1 LWIVEINKNFKRKYM
16 GCHTWYRKP
25 LVKGKENV
33 QKYLREHIDI
43 MRKKDYW
50 NDECEQEAILSLK
63 AIDVLDENMDE
74 ELEEYLNLDDRLK
87 FINGEPI
94 IFVSANGYETDEPRI
109 GGYPDTIIKSADEMF
124 KVMESGLVNWEGK
137 HFSFC
142 WDKDR
147 EDYIRK
153 NIVDFFNQHPDG
165 IIEFG

>member
-1 LWIVEINKNFKRKYM
+1 M

-33 QKYLREHIDI
+33 QKYLRERIDD
-43 MRKKDYW
+43 MRKKHWW
-50 NDECEQEAILSLK
+50 NEEHEKEAILSIK
-63 AIDVLDENMDE
+63 AINLLDENMDE
-74 ELEEYLNLDDRLK
+74 ELEEFLVLDDYLK

-94 IFVSANGYETDEPRI
+94 IFVEANDYDTDEPRI

-124 KVMESGLVNWEGK
+124 NAMETGLVNFEGK
-137 HFSFC
+137 HFNFY

-147 EDYIRK
+147 EQYIRE
-153 NIVDFFNQHPDG
+153 NIVNFFNRHPDG

>member
-1 LWIVEINKNFKRKYM
+1 M
-16 GCHTWYRKP
+16 GYHTWYRNP
-25 LVKGKENV
+25 LIKGKENV
-33 QKYLREHIDI
+33 QKYLREKIDT
-43 MRKKDYW
+43 MRKKDWW

-74 ELEEYLNLDDRLK
+74 ELLENVCLDDTLI
-87 FINGEPI
+87 FIDGAPV
-94 IFVSANGYETDEPRI
+94 IFVAANGYDTDEPRI

-124 KVMESGLVNWEGK
+124 KAMDTGLVNCDGK
-137 HFSFC
+137 HFNFY

-153 NIVDFFNQHPDG
+153 NIFDFFNAHPDG

>member
-1 LWIVEINKNFKRKYM
+1 M

-33 QKYLREHIDI
+33 QKYLREKIDT

-50 NDECEQEAILSLK
+50 NDECELEAILSLK

-74 ELEEYLNLDDRLK
+74 ELKEYLTLDDHLE

-94 IFVSANGYETDEPRI
+94 IFVGANGYDTDEPRI
-109 GGYPDTIIKSADEMF
+109 GGYLDTIIKSADEMF
-124 KVMESGLVNWEGK
+124 KAMETGLVNWEDK
-137 HFSFC
+137 HFNFY
-142 WDKDR
+142 WDKNR

-153 NIVDFFNQHPDG
+153 NIVNFFNAHPDG
-165 IIEFG
+165 IIVFG